1 MTARDQR
8 ADVTA
13 VSVGPMDNNAYL
25 VTCRAT
31 GSRLLVDAAA
41 DAPALLELLDGRG
54 LDTVVTTHRHRDHLG
69 ALADVVAAT
78 GARTAA
84 GADDAAAITAATGVA
99 IDERLHHDD
108 TVRVGALELGV
119 LNLRGHTPG
128 SVALA
133 LDGAGGPTRL
143 FTGDSLF
150 PGGVG
155 NTDHDPARF
164 TQLLDDVVT
173 RVFAAFDDE
182 TIVLPGHGAATT
194 LGAERPHLAA
204 WRERGW

>member
-13 VSVGPMDNNAYL
+13 VSVGPMDNNTYL
-25 VTCRAT
+25 VTCQAT

-54 LDTVVTTHRHRDHLG
+54 LDTVVTTHRHPDHLG

-84 GADDAAAITAATGVA
+84 GADDAGAITAATGVA

-119 LNLRGHTPG
+119 LHLRGHTPG

-133 LDGAGGPTRL
+133 LDGARGPTRL

-164 TQLLDDVVT
+164 TQLLDDVMT
-173 RVFAAFDDE
+173 RIFERFDDE
-182 TIVLPGHGAATT
+182 TTVLPGHGPATT